1 MGPLALVLLVVSAFI
16 MQQSVAPVTPKEPAT
31 DRHWERSISLCG
43 VSFKAP
49 DDWIAS
55 RDPQRPYRET
65 CSLELKAKNYDR
77 LLGRDSPVHFWMISI
92 EVLPETFEELMDSY
106 DIHREADRWFV
117 GGGARE
123 QPAYE
128 IKGPNWWGLRVDHFS
143 MRSSAREG
151 SGSFESE
158 AVLAIMSS
166 TTSKH
171 TAVAVAGSGADD
183 QPLPLML
190 NTFRFEAK

>member
-1 MGPLALVLLVVSAFI
+1 MPPFALVLLAVSALI

-31 DRHWERSISLCG
+31 ERHWERSILLCG

-55 RDPQRPYRET
+55 RLEAPYRKF

-77 LLGRDSPVHFWMISI
+77 LVGRDRPVHFWMIGI
-92 EVLPETFEELMDSY
+92 DVFPETFEELMDSY
-106 DIHREADRWFV
+106 DIHREGDRWFV

-128 IKGPNWWGLRVDHFS
+128 IKGSNWWGLRVDHFS

-151 SGSFESE
+151 SGSFESD
-158 AVLAIMSS
+158 AVLVIMSS